1 MKSDPTIDVLFESLR
16 HIALRYDRKVDR
28 DSLLATL
35 PVDQKDGVTPAL
47 FPRIAA
53 RAGFKTSLGKTELQQ
68 LASHIG
74 PSIVL
79 LQGNQVGV
87 LYSTAG
93 DAPDEIY
100 LLDANSELRPVDY
113 EVIKRQYSGYA
124 FTLTHVN
131 ADQEMD
137 TAADMDMAANRQR
150 WFWRT
155 LWRYRAY
162 YLQMLPASLLVNLFA
177 LSMPFFVMIVYDK
190 VVPNQAVE
198 TLWVLAIGVTLVYLF
213 DLLIR
218 LVRGALLERAGRELD
233 FELAGVLFEQVLS
246 LSMRAIP
253 TSTGFLANRVKAMKH
268 CVSFLFQRRCLR

>member
-131 ADQEMD
+131 TDCLLYTSPSPRD
-137 TAADMDMAANRQR
+137 
-150 WFWRT
+150 RT
-155 LWRYRAY
+155 RSR
-162 YLQMLPASLLVNLFA
+162 
-177 LSMPFFVMIVYDK
+177 MPSS
-190 VVPNQAVE
+190 A
-198 TLWVLAIGVTLVYLF
+198 
-213 DLLIR
+213 
-218 LVRGALLERAGRELD
+218 
-233 FELAGVLFEQVLS
+233 
-246 LSMRAIP
+246 
-253 TSTGFLANRVKAMKH
+253 
-268 CVSFLFQRRCLR
+268 